1 MSDRFVIGVD
11 GGGTKTVAWIA
22 PLDDLTGT
30 VVLGRGHAGPS
41 NPRAVGFAAAQ
52 EQIRL
57 AIHQAWLDAQ
67 RPPQP
72 AAAAWFGL
80 AGAGRES
87 EQQQIE
93 DWALRTGFIAHRVR
107 VSGDAEPILA
117 AGSADCTGIALI
129 AGTGSLAWGR
139 NAAGTV
145 ARTGG
150 CGYLVGDEGS
160 AYAIAV
166 AALRIAMQSADGRY
180 PPTRLLPE
188 LLTYFQ
194 ASSPAR
200 LIETLYGA
208 DMTRD
213 RLAGCARIIFDL
225 SSEDAAAAEIL
236 SRAADDLANMIT
248 ALSQQLGYETGGY
261 ALSLTGSLL
270 LHQPRFREAMI
281 ARLSHLPARVTLV
294 TDPVSGA
301 VHLARQ
307 LADSNRDAITI

>member
-1 MSDRFVIGVD
+1 MSGDVVIGVD

-22 PLDDLTGT
+22 PLGDPTGST
-30 VVLGRGHAGPS
+30 ILGRGYAGPS

-52 EQIRL
+52 EQIQQ
-57 AIHQAWLDAQ
+57 AIAHAWHDAG
-67 RPPQP
+67 RTLQP

-93 DWALRTGFIAHRVR
+93 GWALATGLIAQRVR

-166 AALRIAMQSADGRY
+166 AALRVAMQSADGRH
-180 PPTRLLPE
+180 PPTQLLDA
-188 LLTYFQ
+188 LLAHFQ
-194 ASSPAR
+194 TASPAR
-200 LIETLYGA
+200 LIEILYGA

-213 RLAGCARIIFDL
+213 RLAGSARTVFEVSAD
-225 SSEDAAAAEIL
+225 DAAAADIL
-236 SRAADDLANMIT
+236 SRAADDLAMMVT
-248 ALSQQLGYETGGY
+248 ALSRQLGYEDGGY
-261 ALSLTGSLL
+261 ALSLTGGLL
-270 LHQPRFREAMI
+270 LHQATFREAMI
-281 ARLSHLPARVTLV
+281 ARLPYLPARVTLV

-301 VHLARQ
+301 VNLARQ
-307 LADSNRDAITI
+307 LAVSNRDAITT